1 MSSRPGRR
9 PGTSGTRQAILDAA
23 RASFNQNGYDRATIR
38 DVAKRASVDPA
49 LVHHFFGSKQNLFAA
64 SMDLPFEPTPIIE
77 RVIQGDIDSLG
88 DRMAQT
94 FFAVWDAHAEGN
106 PIVGLIRSATSN
118 EKAGSMLREFITTEI
133 VGRITKG
140 LRLSSPQLRAGLIAS
155 QMIGAAFIRYVIR
168 LEPIASMSAAD
179 LGRLIAPT
187 LQRYLTADVK

>member
-9 PGTSGTRQAILDAA
+9 PGTSSTRQAILDAA

-38 DVAKRASVDPA
+38 DVAKRARVDPA

-77 RVIQGDIDSLG
+77 KVIQGDLDSLG
-88 DRMAQT
+88 DRMART

-106 PIVGLIRSATSN
+106 PIVALIRSATSN
-118 EKAGSMLREFITTEI
+118 EQAGSMLREFITTEI

-168 LEPIASMSAAD
+168 LEPIASMSSAD
-179 LGRLIAPT
+179 LARLIAPT
-187 LQRYLTADVK
+187 LQRYVTEDVK

>member
-23 RASFNQNGYDRATIR
+23 RASFNQNGYERATIR

-77 RVIQGDIDSLG
+77 RVLQGEIDSLG

-106 PIVGLIRSATSN
+106 PIVTLIRSATSN
-118 EKAGSMLREFITTEI
+118 EQAASMLREFIATEI

-140 LRLSSPQLRAGLIAS
+140 LRLPSPQLRAGLIAS

-168 LEPIASMSAAD
+168 LEPLASMSAAD
-179 LGRLIAPT
+179 LARVIAPT
-187 LQRYLTADVK
+187 LQRYLTEDVK